1 MTDTENSQQPP
12 YPVNFKGSRLAR
24 WLLSQAGWSVQFD
37 GFPTRQGVAIVYPHT
52 SNWDFVVMILA
63 KWAVGVPARFWGKDS
78 LFRIPLLGRWMRWL
92 GGIPIDRHSAK
103 GAVGEMVAL
112 FEAHKAQDQLLWLG
126 LSPEGTRKHTP
137 GWRSGFYQVAH
148 GADVPVAV
156 MALDYAQKM
165 IRMTD
170 FVRLTGQLDQ
180 DYLKIDA
187 IYKGVQGLHAAQ
199 AAPVKPL
206 PSKAAVQ
213 ALTTDSTT

>member
-1 MTDTENSQQPP
+1 
-12 YPVNFKGSRLAR
+12 
-24 WLLSQAGWSVQFD
+24 
-37 GFPTRQGVAIVYPHT
+37 
-52 SNWDFVVMILA
+52 
-63 KWAVGVPARFWGKDS
+63 
-78 LFRIPLLGRWMRWL
+78 
-92 GGIPIDRHSAK
+92 
-103 GAVGEMVAL
+103 
-112 FEAHKAQDQLLWLG
+112 
-126 LSPEGTRKHTP
+126 
-137 GWRSGFYQVAH
+137 VAH